1 MVCPFTSTFVRYV
14 AGVEIIVAVLGAT
27 CALAQP
33 IVIGQTTSLTGPPSA
48 FAKPV
53 SAAIEATFAD
63 INASGGIGG
72 RRLQLMTLDDG
83 FDPKRA
89 VENVNQ
95 LIDQRGAIA
104 LIASNGAPA
113 AQAISPILQEKRVP
127 LIGSTQGAPNLRDF
141 NRYRF
146 YLRASYRDEVQQMLA
161 NVKSMTLPNIAI
173 AYFDN
178 PFGQAGDKMTRAI
191 AAEQKLD
198 VLASVALTA
207 DRAKNEA
214 AATALIE
221 KKPSAIIVYSLAQP
235 AAELIRAYR
244 QKGGTANFYSISVVS
259 GEALFA
265 AIGKDAAG
273 TVIAQLFP
281 TPQNR
286 GMEMIKQYR
295 QIAEKAKIEVSY
307 AGLEGYVMAQALIE
321 ALRRVG
327 ANPTSEKIAAA
338 LESRPIS
345 LGGFDLR
352 FSPNNRNGT
361 SYVDLTMVT
370 KSGSYVR

>member
-83 FDPKRA
+83 
-89 VENVNQ
+89 